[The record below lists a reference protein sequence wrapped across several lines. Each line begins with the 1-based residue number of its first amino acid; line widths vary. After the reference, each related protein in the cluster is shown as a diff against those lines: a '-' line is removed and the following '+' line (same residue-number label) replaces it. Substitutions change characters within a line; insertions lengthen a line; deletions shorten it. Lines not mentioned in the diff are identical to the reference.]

1 MRVGNITGKIA
12 LWGTAL
18 FLGLYL
24 TSGSAIAAGLTATP
38 DHAEFGTIDE
48 GVNAVIT
55 VIIENTGSETVE
67 ITNVQTS

>member
-1 MRVGNITGKIA
+1 MKCGKIA
-12 LWGTAL
+12 AKALLWAGASIFAMSPAL
-18 FLGLYL
+18 GA
-24 TSGSAIAAGLTATP
+24 TLTATP

-55 VIIENTGSETVE
+55 VVIENTGKSQVE